1 MGPPKVGT
9 GRGSSDLRD
18 PISQCHP
25 NGFPYGEQQ
34 DGSLNL
40 FIWGDPLPSTTPF
53 RFPYREHWDGVIKSP
68 DLGIL
73 FTTVTPTHPPVG
85 SIRMDPKIP

>member
-1 MGPPKVGT
+1 MGPPTVGT

-25 NGFPYGEQQ
+25 NGFPYAEQQ

-73 FTTVTPTHPPVG
+73 FTTVTPTQPPVG
-85 SIRMDPKIP
+85 SIRMDPQTP